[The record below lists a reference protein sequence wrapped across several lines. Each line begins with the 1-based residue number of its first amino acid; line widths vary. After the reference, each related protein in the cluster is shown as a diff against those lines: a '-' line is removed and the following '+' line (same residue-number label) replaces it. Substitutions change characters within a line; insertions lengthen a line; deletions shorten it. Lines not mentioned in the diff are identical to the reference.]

1 LACVQHPG
9 LAFAIALSLL
19 GCSTAVE
26 MEPVSGPSASADVL
40 TSAEA
45 VVAAQL
51 KAYNDRD
58 IDAFM
63 ATMHPDVE
71 LLAIDDTTPRASGAE
86 AVREVYAALFEKS
99 PDLHSELVHRAVI
112 GNRIVDHER
121 ITGRQGGGV
130 LELVMVYEVEDGGI
144 RRAWSIR

>member
-1 LACVQHPG
+1 MQQLG
-9 LAFAIALSLL
+9 LASALALTFL

-26 MEPVSGPSASADVL
+26 TQPEDPRTLSADVA
-40 TSAEA
+40 TPEA
-45 VVAAQL
+45 VVEAQL
-51 KAYNDRD
+51 QAYNARD

-63 ATMHPDVE
+63 ATMHPEVE
-71 LLAIDDTTPRASGAE
+71 LFAIGDPTPRASGAE
-86 AVREVYAALFEKS
+86 AVRKVYAALFEKS

-121 ITGRQGGGV
+121 ITGRQGGEV

>member
-1 LACVQHPG
+1 MQQLG
-9 LAFAIALSLL
+9 LASALNLTFL

-26 MEPVSGPSASADVL
+26 TQPEDPRTISADVAA
-40 TSAEA
+40 TPEA
-45 VVAAQL
+45 VVEAQL
-51 KAYNDRD
+51 QAYNARD

-71 LLAIDDTTPRASGAE
+71 LFAIGDPTPRASGAE

-99 PDLHSELVHRAVI
+99 PGLHSELVHRAVI

-121 ITGRQGGGV
+121 ITGRQGGEV
-130 LELVMVYEVEDGGI
+130 LELVMVYEVEDGAI